1 MNRKDLLKDIGYKLK
16 KIREALNYSS
26 PDMASRFG
34 VVRSSYL
41 RNESG
46 QTCPDI
52 QTMRILGTA
61 FDVSL
66 DWLICDKGPM
76 YYREKEPSRTQ
87 PEKPV
92 EKIVDPQVPQT
103 GLQTGL
109 ETKPSLEIPDT
120 VPEDIREL
128 LEHMKRIPLLRYQI
142 LAAFHKFKAEYK
154 DMVSTA
160 MVQV

>member
-76 YYREKEPSRTQ
+76 YYREKEPSRAQ
-87 PEKPV
+87 PGKPV
-92 EKIVDPQVPQT
+92 EKTVESQVPQT
-103 GLQTGL
+103 GV
-109 ETKPSLEIPDT
+109 EAKSSLEIPDT

-142 LAAFHKFKAEYK
+142 LASFHKFKAEYK
-154 DMVSTA
+154 DMVSAA
-160 MVQV
+160 MV